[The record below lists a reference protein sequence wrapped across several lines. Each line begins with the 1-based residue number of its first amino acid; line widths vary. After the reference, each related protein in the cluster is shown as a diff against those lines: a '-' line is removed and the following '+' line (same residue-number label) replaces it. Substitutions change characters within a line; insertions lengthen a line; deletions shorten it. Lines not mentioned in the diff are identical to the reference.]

1 MYSLTVTTTTIHF
14 LHSSTYG
21 GCNDSCD
28 DITFIDERASR
39 SLNFLHLL
47 TYYDYDNS
55 CDATFIDDRTSRSSL
70 VKAAIKGLYS
80 LTYGDGDIC
89 ASKSL
94 IPLVEESCGKRFGMQ
109 YRRACEMMQLSLMTV
124 PNLFYLHLWR

>member
-1 MYSLTVTTTTIHF
+1 MQL
-14 LHSSTYG
+14 SSTGSFVYE
-21 GCNDSCD
+21 SYAPLHLCD
-28 DITFIDERASR
+28 GIASR
-39 SLNFLHLL
+39 SLNVLHLL

>member
-1 MYSLTVTTTTIHF
+1 M
-14 LHSSTYG
+14 
-21 GCNDSCD
+21 
-28 DITFIDERASR
+28 
-39 SLNFLHLL
+39 
-47 TYYDYDNS
+47 
-55 CDATFIDDRTSRSSL
+55 
-70 VKAAIKGLYS
+70 KAAIKGLYS

-124 PNLFYLHLWR
+124 PNLFSLEVTQGVLGAYAFVRGSSSALNFLEPSRCNDV